1 MRGSDFLTVDKRQ
14 KSILKELE
22 KANEPIVARKFAEKF
37 SVSRQVIV
45 GDVALLRAAG
55 HEVLST
61 PKGYLLQKEW
71 GTLSNE
77 VKRKFVCKHS
87 IEETVDEINT
97 IVLNGGKVL
106 DVAIEHP
113 VYGEITGSLNIFNQA
128 DADHF
133 NEKVKKGE
141 TSLLSEL
148 TEGVHIHTIAAET
161 MRQLDIIEE
170 KLDKK
175 GYLYKSN

>member
-1 MRGSDFLTVDKRQ
+1 MTVEKRQ
-14 KSILKELE
+14 KSILIELE
-22 KANEPIVARKFAEKF
+22 KADQPIVARKLAEKF

-45 GDVALLRAAG
+45 GDIALLRAAG

-61 PKGYLLQKEW
+61 PKGYLLQSEW
-71 GTLSNE
+71 STASKD

-97 IVLNGGKVL
+97 IIQNGGKVI

-113 VYGEITGSLNIFNQA
+113 VYGEITGTLNIFNQA

-148 TEGVHIHTIAAET
+148 TEGVHLHTIAAET
-161 MRQLDIIEE
+161 MEQLDLIEG
-170 KLDKK
+170 KLSEK

>member
-1 MRGSDFLTVDKRQ
+1 MTVEQRQ
-14 KSILKELE
+14 KSILSELE
-22 KANEPIVARKFAEKF
+22 KADYPIVARKLAEKF

-45 GDVALLRAAG
+45 GDIALLRAAG

-61 PKGYLLQKEW
+61 PKGYLLQSAWAKD
-71 GTLSNE
+71 TNE

-97 IVLNGGKVL
+97 IVRNGGKVI

-113 VYGEITGSLNIFNQA
+113 VYGELTGSLNIFNQA

-133 NEKVKKGE
+133 NAKVKKGE

-148 TEGVHIHTIAAET
+148 TEGVHLHTIAAET
-161 MRQLDIIEE
+161 MEQLELIEE
-170 KLDKK
+170 KLKEM
-175 GYLYKSN
+175 GYLYRSN